1 MIFYEVQLYGENNDS
16 GFNEYK
22 GELPYNL
29 SFASTLENAKQ
40 IFGEPA
46 TNHPSGPENEVFVW
60 YNVSGITIGICF
72 LPDQRGI
79 SFISIEKAQKNAPK
93 KLDW

>member
-1 MIFYEVQLYGENNDS
+1 MIFFEMRLYSSNNTS
-16 GFNEYK
+16 GYKEYK

-29 SFASTLENAKQ
+29 SFSSTLDSTKK
-40 IFGEPA
+40 ILGEPYMSQ
-46 TNHPSGPENEVFVW
+46 PSGPENEVYTW
-60 YNVSGITIGICF
+60 YNLSGITIDICF
-72 LPDQRGI
+72 LSNDKGI